1 MNLVSVVSVLPEEG
15 IKFSDGSH
23 LFSHH
28 QEDCCENHYADFNYV
43 SLNDF
48 EGLLFDVS
56 SLDFIIPIEGYGFRM
71 KAVCE
76 QEVSIPCYG
85 ENNGYYS
92 TNLTLVLSKDGKQQ
106 HLDISDCQEIYY

>member
-1 MNLVSVVSVLPEEG
+1 MSLVSIVSVLPEDG
-15 IKFSDGSH
+15 IEFSDGSH

-28 QEDCCENHYADFNYV
+28 QEDCCEYHYADFNYV
-43 SLNDF
+43 SLEDF
-48 EGLLFDVS
+48 EGMLFDTS
-56 SLDFIIPIEGYGFRM
+56 SLDFIIPVPEYGFRM
-71 KAVCE
+71 KAVCG
-76 QEVSIPCYG
+76 QEVSVPCYG